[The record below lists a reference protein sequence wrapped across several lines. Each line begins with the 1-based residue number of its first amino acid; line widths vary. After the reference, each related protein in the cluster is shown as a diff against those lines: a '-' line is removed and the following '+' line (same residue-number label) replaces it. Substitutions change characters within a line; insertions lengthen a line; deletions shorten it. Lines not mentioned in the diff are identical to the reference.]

1 VTTVEWV
8 LGVAAILGLGTAAA
22 FVWSAVRALRRLAR
36 SARRAVEPARV
47 RGLAVRGVV
56 SPSAAARR
64 DLARDVLGARQA
76 YQLARRDGRPVQELG
91 PAVQGLERVARSL
104 DADLRMGA
112 AVHEELARAR
122 AAARSLTE
130 ACRLAPGRHGL
141 LDSVA
146 DTAAEAA
153 ERARLVAEAHREL
166 RGDLSSRESSG
177 ESRGAPPARP

>member
-1 VTTVEWV
+1 VKTVEWV

-22 FVWSAVRALRRLAR
+22 FVWSAVRAVRRMAR
-36 SARRAVEPARV
+36 GARRAVEPARV

-76 YQLARRDGRPVQELG
+76 YQLARRDGRSVQELG

-112 AVHEELARAR
+112 SVNEELARAR

-146 DTAAEAA
+146 DTAADAV

-166 RGDLSSRESSG
+166 RGNVSSG